1 MAEKRPS
8 LLIAEAHKFAGD
20 LGESL
25 IFKHPDPSCNSQEGS
40 EEVAEG
46 TKEKADRKKAEMDK
60 LQEKENIEAEKWRMI
75 CRMTTLISF
84 PYSVSRPLQIQVFL
98 FRLSYK

>member
-8 LLIAEAHKFAGD
+8 LLIAEAHKFGED
-20 LGESL
+20 LAASL
-25 IFKHPDPSCNSQEGS
+25 IFKDPDPSCNSHEGS

-46 TKEKADRKKAEMDK
+46 TKEKAHQKKAEMDK
-60 LQEKENIEAEKWRMI
+60 LQENIRAEKWRMI

-84 PYSVSRPLQIQVFL
+84 PYSVSRP
-98 FRLSYK
+98 